1 MDSLPDPKIVKHEGI
16 LVVRDD
22 LIQGGTKARVLP
34 LLFNDIDV
42 EYVYASPVQGYA
54 QVALAYC
61 ARTYGKRATVFCAKR
76 KDRHPRTLEAMAA
89 GATIFEVFPGYLS
102 VVQKRARDYC
112 YMTRAK
118 LLPFGLD
125 TPEIM
130 RGISRVAASLR
141 IIPKEVWVAAGSG
154 LICRSLALQWPEAAF
169 HAVQVGKG
177 PLVGAATLWAAPERF
192 GDTAEMPPPFPS
204 CGNYDAKVWQFI
216 KKYASQGALFWNV
229 AR

>member
-1 MDSLPDPKIVKHEGI
+1 MNSWWRRVMDSLPDPKIVKHEGI

-112 YMTRAK
+112 YMTRA
-118 LLPFGLD
+118 
-125 TPEIM
+125 
-130 RGISRVAASLR
+130 
-141 IIPKEVWVAAGSG
+141 
-154 LICRSLALQWPEAAF
+154 
-169 HAVQVGKG
+169 
-177 PLVGAATLWAAPERF
+177 
-192 GDTAEMPPPFPS
+192 
-204 CGNYDAKVWQFI
+204 
-216 KKYASQGALFWNV
+216 
-229 AR
+229 